1 MHSDR
6 HSGRPAAVILSFPK
20 KRGRPKQQRPTRDMG
35 TPELMKKREMGATM
49 EALDLC
55 LARQLITPRQHWC
68 SIHLRWL
75 YTLRHGAPTV
85 RAIDPTHLGGQEIK
99 TDDPQWRAARELEYH
114 EAINML
120 AMAGYAMSIMNL
132 CIYNER
138 PSFLK
143 RPENF
148 LRKEKKA
155 PLEAITTGLD
165 MLDRHWRRP

>member
-1 MHSDR
+1 
-6 HSGRPAAVILSFPK
+6 
-20 KRGRPKQQRPTRDMG
+20 
-35 TPELMKKREMGATM
+35 
-49 EALDLC
+49 
-55 LARQLITPRQHWC
+55 
-68 SIHLRWL
+68 
-75 YTLRHGAPTV
+75 
-85 RAIDPTHLGGQEIK
+85 
-99 TDDPQWRAARELEYH
+99 
-114 EAINML
+114 
-120 AMAGYAMSIMNL
+120 MAGYAMSIMNL